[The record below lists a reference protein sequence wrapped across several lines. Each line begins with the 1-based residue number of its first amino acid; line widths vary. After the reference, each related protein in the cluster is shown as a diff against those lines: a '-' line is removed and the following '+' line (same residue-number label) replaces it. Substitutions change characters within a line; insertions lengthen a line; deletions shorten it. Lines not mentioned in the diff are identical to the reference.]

1 VSGPAIEPGR
11 IEQAARLLHAGRLV
25 AFPTETVYGLG
36 ADADNAV
43 AVASIFRAKGRPTD
57 HPVIVHVADA
67 DAAAAWARSLSPEA
81 RALMD
86 SFWPGPL
93 TLVVPRSTRATDVIT
108 GGQDS
113 VGLRCPSHRWAQALL
128 RALGRLAG
136 DRQRAIAAP
145 SANRFGRISPTRAAH
160 VREDLGE
167 APDGAVD
174 LILDGGPC
182 PVGIESTIVDL
193 SSIRPRLLR
202 PGSVTRSD
210 LERVLGAP
218 LADAG
223 ETDPTVPR
231 ASGRL
236 ASHYA
241 PRRPLEL
248 VAPGKMA
255 ARIRELGARRVA
267 VLAPAPADASLPAAR
282 FWSAPAGAESYA
294 HGLYDWLHAMDASGA
309 MFLLVEQPP
318 VSEAW
323 AAVRDRLQR
332 CAATQV
338 APLDDAD

>member
-1 VSGPAIEPGR
+1 
-11 IEQAARLLHAGRLV
+11 
-25 AFPTETVYGLG
+25 
-36 ADADNAV
+36 
-43 AVASIFRAKGRPTD
+43 
-57 HPVIVHVADA
+57 
-67 DAAAAWARSLSPEA
+67 
-81 RALMD
+81 
-86 SFWPGPL
+86 
-93 TLVVPRSTRATDVIT
+93 
-108 GGQDS
+108 
-113 VGLRCPSHRWAQALL
+113 
-128 RALGRLAG
+128 
-136 DRQRAIAAP
+136 
-145 SANRFGRISPTRAAH
+145 
-160 VREDLGE
+160 
-167 APDGAVD
+167 
-174 LILDGGPC
+174 
-182 PVGIESTIVDL
+182 VGIESTIVDL
-193 SSIRPRLLR
+193 SSDRPRLLR

-218 LADAG
+218 LADADP
-223 ETDPTVPR
+223 TDPTVPS

-255 ARIRELGARRVA
+255 SRIRELGARRVA